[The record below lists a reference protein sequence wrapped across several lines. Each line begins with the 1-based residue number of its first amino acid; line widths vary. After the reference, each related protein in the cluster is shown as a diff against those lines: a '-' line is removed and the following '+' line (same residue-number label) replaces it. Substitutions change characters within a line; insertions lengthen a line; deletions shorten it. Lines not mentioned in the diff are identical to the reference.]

1 MQKSAHEQH
10 AELIRRWQ
18 QGEKTPELASEY
30 LKVSEAVIFAPY
42 WVSYDA
48 ETTAT
53 MKEIH
58 QALENIRFNNLRF
71 AGLSD
76 SQLRS
81 AVTNISDSD
90 SELKNELLKE
100 CSRRAAVC
108 PEPDSEWSEFAG
120 CVTGENI
127 VN

>member
-1 MQKSAHEQH
+1 MEKSAHEQH

-18 QGEKTPELASEY
+18 RGEKTPELASEY

-48 ETTAT
+48 ETTGT

-58 QALENIRFNNLRF
+58 QALENIRFDNLRF

-90 SELKNELLKE
+90 SELKNDMLKE
-100 CSRRAAVC
+100 CSRRAAAC
-108 PEPDSEWSEFAG
+108 PEPDSEWVDFVG
-120 CVTGENI
+120 CLTGENI
-127 VN
+127 VL

>member
-48 ETTAT
+48 ETTGT

-58 QALENIRFNNLRF
+58 QALENIRFDNLRF

-90 SELKNELLKE
+90 SELKNDMLKE
-100 CSRRAAVC
+100 CSRRAAAC
-108 PEPDSEWSEFAG
+108 PEPDSEWVDFVG
-120 CVTGENI
+120 CLTGENI
-127 VN
+127 VL

>member
-58 QALENIRFNNLRF
+58 QTLEGIRFNNLRF

-81 AVTNISDSD
+81 AITNISDSD
-90 SELKNELLKE
+90 CELKNEMLKE
-100 CSRRAAVC
+100 CGRRASAGT
-108 PEPDSEWSEFAG
+108 EPDSEWADFVGS
-120 CVTGENI
+120 TPGEKI

>member
-1 MQKSAHEQH
+1 MEKSAHEQH

-42 WVSYDA
+42 WVSYDG
-48 ETTAT
+48 ETTAA

-58 QALENIRFNNLRF
+58 QTLERIRFNNSRF

-108 PEPDSEWSEFAG
+108 SEPDRAWADFVGS
-120 CVTGENI
+120 VTGENI
-127 VN
+127 VL